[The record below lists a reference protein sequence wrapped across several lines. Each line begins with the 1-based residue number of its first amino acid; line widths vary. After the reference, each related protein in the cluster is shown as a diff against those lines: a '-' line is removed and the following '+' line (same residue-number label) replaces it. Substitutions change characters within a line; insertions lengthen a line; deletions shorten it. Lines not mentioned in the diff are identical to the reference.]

1 MKSDSPGCLVY
12 ILQQQQDRRGVPDR
26 NISEVKGIETFEALA
41 LRAVQA
47 LQALHLGLHALLV
60 LSGLRP

>member
-1 MKSDSPGCLVY
+1 
-12 ILQQQQDRRGVPDR
+12 LQRSYDHGFTLSVPDR
-26 NISEVKGIETFEALA
+26 NISEVKGIESETFEALA

-47 LQALHLGLHALLV
+47 LQALHQALLLGLHALLV